1 MLKILSNSVILHWH
15 RTWKEDVVMSFWPTI
30 ENCLNLR
37 QSKIQGLIYVRNQ
50 TRTRRKSNGL
60 GMFSEQGQKE
70 LVFIDENQNAERY
83 VNEALEPADLPRT
96 TGSSSSWWMT
106 LLAQSSIVSRTTMAD
121 SPSRR
126 RQTSSEEKAY
136 RTVQGLLCVRNQTRT
151 RRKSNGLGRDQWTGA
166 EGTGF
171 HQWKPEHW
179 AIRQWS
185 IGTSCLAISETREP
199 VHLDWRQCSPSS
211 SIVSIT
217 TTADVE
223 WRECI
228 QDGTR
233 TDVCGESNK
242 DKKEE

>member
-1 MLKILSNSVILHWH
+1 MAW
-15 RTWKEDVVMSFWPTI
+15 
-30 ENCLNLR
+30 
-37 QSKIQGLIYVRNQ
+37 G
-50 TRTRRKSNGL
+50 G
-60 GMFSEQGQKE
+60 FSEQGQKE
-70 LVFIDENQNAERY
+70 LVFIDGKPECWAIRQWSIGTSRLATSEPR
-83 VNEALEPADLPRT
+83 EA
-96 TGSSSSWWMT
+96 SSSWWTDIARPHLALSPGQRWQT
-106 LLAQSSIVSRTTMAD
+106 LHHD
-121 SPSRR
+121 DGR
-126 RQTSSEEKAY
+126 RQVKRRHTEPYKDC
-136 RTVQGLLCVRNQTRT
+136 CVWENQTRT